1 MSSKLGPIEVTC
13 DSPPYFIVQA
23 CLRIG
28 MTSPADVRWCRVESQ
43 ATPPGGWRKLLAIS
57 NWSTAPTI
65 CHCGRPLPQLEA
77 YTFTLVTGKE
87 ISYLL
92 GQCSRC
98 HTIYWNDA

>member
-1 MSSKLGPIEVTC
+1 MSNQLGPIEMTC

-23 CLRIG
+23 CTRIG
-28 MTSPADVRWCRVESQ
+28 LQSPADVRWSRAKNWPETQ
-43 ATPPGGWRKLLAIS
+43 GGWRLLLALPGG
-57 NWSTAPTI
+57 TPTQS
-65 CHCGRPLPQLEA
+65 CHCGQKMPHLEA